1 MNQRIQELAKQAG
14 IIYGSAVDYFYTR
27 ATDGVTSDQMDKF
40 AELIVRECVEVV
52 NDFGED
58 VENGDIF
65 RDRNQNL
72 LNDIQSN
79 HLGPLVWAAAEHIKK
94 HFGVE

>member
-1 MNQRIQELAKQAG
+1 MKHRIRELAEQAG
-14 IIYGSAVDYFYTR
+14 FDIE
-27 ATDGVTSDQMDKF
+27 DGHIMLHHVYLTNRMEKF

-65 RDRNQNL
+65 RDKNQNL
-72 LNDIQSN
+72 LKDIQSN
-79 HLGPLVWAAAEHIKK
+79 HLGPLVWAAPEHIKK
-94 HFGVE
+94 HFGVEE

>member
-1 MNQRIQELAKQAG
+1 MNNRIRTLYQEARG
-14 IIYGSAVDYFYTR
+14 ITLMSPDFMEEWE
-27 ATDGVTSDQMDKF
+27 QKF
-40 AELIVRECVEVV
+40 AELIVRECIEVV

-65 RDRNQNL
+65 QSAENQDL
-72 LNDIQSN
+72 LKDISSN

-94 HFGVE
+94 HFGVEL